1 MITNL
6 NYLKTAVETL
16 EEGQTEITE
25 LKILKVMQQICQQNI
40 EQIENAVLDRINT
53 SMGRQAQD
61 IRNIKLVDMIRD
73 S

>member
-53 SMGRQAQD
+53 SMERQAQD